1 MLKPK
6 TIANIVKMLSSKNIK
21 KKNFAIFEV
30 PDSIPLNPSNP
41 ATRDITKNINA

>member
-1 MLKPK
+1 MLKPN
-6 TIANIVKMLSSKNIK
+6 TIANIVKMLSSKNKK

-41 ATRDITKNINA
+41 ATIDITKNINA